1 MSPFCMSKWQDS
13 EVTVHAPVVLLWE
26 TVKCIMI
33 ISLSSLCFS
42 ALYIFEICT
51 HFLQTVLMYC
61 AIKDV
66 RLLTH
71 MISVHCRE
79 LKPQAATGD
88 NFIHPTRWNWFER
101 LVNWKTQEGT
111 WQETLTFV
119 SLKDHYSKF
128 PRSFSYLRKPA
139 MVTQD
144 LFGHACA
151 SVFARRP
158 GRLADWQP
166 GPASCANKR
175 CPRWSCAHY
184 GFDLRRLRLLAEM
197 RNIRDFLGQ
206 EAPMFSHY
214 LWCQRRV
221 ALSFCICSW
230 TLAFV
235 TGDKGSRKVQPRR
248 RGSEKQPPV
257 SLHVASNGICSV
269 SDSLHAW
276 RQCVH
281 QFRWQ
286 VFSASVQQKWNEM
299 YSRSTSSCFVF
310 SVAHVLWKTFMLR
323 LIKTPQILKKA
334 VQDGS

>member
-1 MSPFCMSKWQDS
+1 MSP
-13 EVTVHAPVVLLWE
+13 LL
-26 TVKCIMI
+26 V
-33 ISLSSLCFS
+33 
-42 ALYIFEICT
+42 
-51 HFLQTVLMYC
+51 
-61 AIKDV
+61 
-66 RLLTH
+66 
-71 MISVHCRE
+71 
-79 LKPQAATGD
+79 
-88 NFIHPTRWNWFER
+88 
-101 LVNWKTQEGT
+101 T

-128 PRSFSYLRKPA
+128 PRSLSYLRKPA

-158 GRLADWQP
+158 GRLADWRP

-175 CPRWSCAHY
+175 CPRWSCAHC
-184 GFDLRRLRLLAEM
+184 GFDLRRLRLLAEL
-197 RNIRDFLGQ
+197 RSIGDFLGQ

-235 TGDKGSRKVQPRR
+235 TGDKGCPKVHPWR

-257 SLHVASNGICSV
+257 SLHVASNGICPV

-276 RQCVH
+276 TSVCASV
-281 QFRWQ
+281 WMA
-286 VFSASVQQKWNEM
+286 SLYASVQQKWNEM
-299 YSRSTSSCFVF
+299 YSRSTLSCFVF
-310 SVAHVLWKTFMLR
+310 SVAHVLWKKFMLR
-323 LIKTPQILKKA
+323 LITTPQ
-334 VQDGS
+334 VQRIYEGPVCEIFGMEGSLVL